1 MRTKITTNQIHHI
14 ISNKELH
21 PNHIY
26 RLIPEVMRD
35 LNKTLVLLLS
45 NNNLV
50 FSVSK
55 NKTDRRIREYAFN
68 LKISMKV
75 K

>member
-1 MRTKITTNQIHHI
+1 
-14 ISNKELH
+14 
-21 PNHIY
+21 
-26 RLIPEVMRD
+26 MRD